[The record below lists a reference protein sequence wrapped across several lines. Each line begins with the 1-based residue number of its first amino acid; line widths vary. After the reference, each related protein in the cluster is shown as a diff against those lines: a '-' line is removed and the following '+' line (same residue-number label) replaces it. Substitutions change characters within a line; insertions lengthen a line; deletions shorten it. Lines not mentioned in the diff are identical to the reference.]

1 VWQRA
6 LGAFIVIALAISGAL
21 AAVLALFGTRG
32 LIHVLAGRGA
42 SQPILQQN
50 AANERV
56 PPHAHKAGTPTMG
69 GVVIVAAA
77 LAGYLISHVRA
88 GVVFSDQTLIII
100 GGILVMAG
108 LGLIDDLMKVRSRQN
123 RGVYWKV
130 KGLMSYLMAIGI
142 AAVLVTTTSIDTRI
156 SLTRADLPGW
166 DLGPLVWVFWA
177 GTIIFATTNAVN
189 VTDGLDGL
197 AAGSALFGFVAFT
210 GIAFWALRNPS
221 IYGAVVNPYDLAV
234 LAAAFAGA
242 CAGFLWWNT
251 APARIFMGDVG
262 ALALGSALA
271 LLALATNTQLL
282 LLLICGINVI
292 EAGSVGLQ
300 MVVFRAS
307 GRRRRLFRL
316 SPIHHHFE
324 VKGWPE
330 TTVIVRFWLISGA
343 CVATGVAIFVA
354 DYTHQALP

>member
-1 VWQRA
+1 M
-6 LGAFIVIALAISGAL
+6 IALAIAGAL
-21 AAVLALFGTRG
+21 ATVLALFGTRA
-32 LIHVLAGRGA
+32 LTTFLEGRGT

-69 GVVIVAAA
+69 GLVVVGAA
-77 LAGYLISHVRA
+77 LAGYLVSHVRA

-100 GGILVMAG
+100 AGILVMAG
-108 LGLIDDLMKVRSRQN
+108 LGLVDDLMKVRARQN

-130 KGLMSYLMAIGI
+130 KGVVSYLVAIGI
-142 AAVLVTTTSIDTRI
+142 ATVLVTATDIDTRL

-166 DLGPLVWVFWA
+166 ELGPVVWVIWA

-197 AAGSALFGFVAFT
+197 AAGSALFGFIAFA
-210 GIAFWALRNPS
+210 GIGFWALRNPS

-242 CAGFLWWNT
+242 CAGFLWWNA

-271 LLALATNTQLL
+271 LLALATDTQLL

-307 GRRRRLFRL
+307 GRRRRLFKL

-324 VKGWPE
+324 VAGWPE

-354 DYTHQALP
+354 DYTQQAALP